1 MTACWTAAE
10 RAAGALCLHESSL
23 RRRRLSIRSTIEQA
37 GAVGPRPAG
46 WLAQRGHVG
55 RPSSGDSSR
64 RALRLRSDH
73 MGNWRDVPTMPTAVL
88 EELER
93 DAPRVRFSHPARSES
108 CAGNAPAP

>member
-23 RRRRLSIRSTIEQA
+23 RRRRLSIRSTIEQT

-88 EELER
+88 EDLER
-93 DAPRVRFSHPARSES
+93 GAPTRAFLASSPQ
-108 CAGNAPAP
+108 